1 MKATATT
8 EERYANIITSFKNTL
23 ASKPWATLR
32 SECDKAGVDQR
43 QFFAWFKSEGYDAAK
58 IKRDLF
64 RELRYQKKSERK
76 EADARKKREAK
87 EQWKKNAKEQQAFR
101 HEVVKKAKENEQ
113 LMYNFIKKKYKS
125 VCTLCWSDIQD
136 AVEDVYYR
144 LLVEPSTLKISL
156 NDEAKFRALLCTKA
170 MQSMMNLRKQRKYNE
185 CQPSD
190 MSLWY
195 NLTNEETIVN
205 RMEAEELQS
214 LLDEAI
220 ATLPENVRGMI
231 SLHYQGATE
240 FDAVRELKC
249 RNKDYRIAWDEYNEQ
264 TSAYVAERWS

>member
-43 QFFAWFKSEGYDAAK
+43 QFYAWFKSEGYDAAK
-58 IKRDLF
+58 MKRDIL
-64 RELRYQKKSERK
+64 RELRNQEKNERK
-76 EADARKKREAK
+76 EADAMKKREAK
-87 EQWKKNAKEQQAFR
+87 DQWKKNAKEQQAFR

-113 LMYNFIKKKYKS
+113 LMYNYIKKRYKS
-125 VCTLCWSDIQD
+125 ICAIHWDNIQD

-170 MQSMMNLRKQRKYNE
+170 MQSMMNLRKQRKHNE
-185 CQPSD
+185 CQSSD

-205 RMEAEELQS
+205 RMEAEELQN
-214 LLDEAI
+214 LLEEAI
-220 ATLPENVRGMI
+220 ATLPENVRGMV
-231 SLHYQGATE
+231 SLHYQGVPE
-240 FDAVRELKC
+240 FEAVKELKC
-249 RNKDYRIAWDEYNEQ
+249 RNKEYRIAWDEYNEQ
-264 TSAYVAERWS
+264 TSAYVAERWF